1 MRFTTFRAAIPA
13 FGASLLTASVPLA
26 SGHPLSRSILHYNA
40 AMEDRFAS
48 FRSATA
54 AALLQGS
61 GATPSDLR
69 QAIAS
74 GSAPPELMTLVQKI
88 RSRAYTVT
96 DEDLDA
102 LRDRYTEDQ
111 LFEIIV
117 AAAFGAANDQLAAA
131 HRALEDA

>member
-1 MRFTTFRAAIPA
+1 
-13 FGASLLTASVPLA
+13 
-26 SGHPLSRSILHYNA
+26 
-40 AMEDRFAS
+40 MEDRFAS

-54 AALLQGS
+54 AALLQGP

-69 QAIAS
+69 QAIAT

-96 DEDLDA
+96 DADLDA

-117 AAAFGAANDQLAAA
+117 AAAFGAANDQIAAA
-131 HRALEDA
+131 YRALDEA

>member
-1 MRFTTFRAAIPA
+1 
-13 FGASLLTASVPLA
+13 
-26 SGHPLSRSILHYNA
+26 
-40 AMEDRFAS
+40 MEDRFAS
-48 FRSATA
+48 FRNATA

-61 GATPSDLR
+61 GAAPNDLR

-96 DEDLDA
+96 DADLDA

-117 AAAFGAANDQLAAA
+117 AAAFGAANDQIAAA
-131 HRALEDA
+131 HRALEEA